1 MLVPW
6 VVLGLLQKGKE
17 LNESKS
23 NGVGSLCLTQRPAGV
38 AAAWTVLPTTLT
50 VLQVGVPG
58 GALPG
63 LVLAAG
69 QLAALVAHMPEAAF
83 QVAGR
88 ALRGCPEMF
97 GFQSVSGHQ
106 TNDQRSKNVGDDC
119 PPSHLS

>member
-1 MLVPW
+1 MKVKAMELEASA
-6 VVLGLLQKGKE
+6 LHRDQQASLLRGQFYHAD
-17 LNESKS
+17 
-23 NGVGSLCLTQRPAGV
+23 R
-38 AAAWTVLPTTLT
+38 AA
-50 VLQVGVPG
+50 GVPG
-58 GALPG
+58 GAPPG

-88 ALRGCPEMF
+88 APRGCPEMS